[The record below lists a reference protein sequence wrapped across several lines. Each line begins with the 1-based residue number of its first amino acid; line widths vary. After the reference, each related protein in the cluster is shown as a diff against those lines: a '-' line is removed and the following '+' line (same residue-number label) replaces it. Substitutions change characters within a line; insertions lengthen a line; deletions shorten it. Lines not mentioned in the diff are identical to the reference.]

1 MEEIKWNFHALP
13 PVYSHY
19 TREEANAELIHA
31 TKAYSTC
38 KSVAKVF
45 AECRRKPSGKIVH
58 PESCQTHAES
68 LQSCYNAI
76 KIIPASCQSDY
87 SQVYKCLNENKSCEV
102 QMNAYI
108 RCEHPAFKAFS
119 DYH

>member
-45 AECRRKPSGKIVH
+45 GECRRKPSGKIVH
-58 PESCQTHAES
+58 SRILPNPCRV
-68 LQSCYNAI
+68 
-76 KIIPASCQSDY
+76 PA
-87 SQVYKCLNENKSCEV
+87 KLL
-102 QMNAYI
+102 
-108 RCEHPAFKAFS
+108 
-119 DYH
+119 